1 MEEKNTKKDS
11 KRDIAIDVIKGLG
24 IFCMVSGH
32 CGAPYTHFIYLFHM
46 AIFFIA
52 SGYCYKDKYSDDT
65 SNFWEFTKRK
75 FKTLWFPYVLW
86 TVIFTL
92 LNNFFIN
99 INVYT
104 NNKELLNLVSG
115 QYIGVKEFLTF
126 KAMLIN
132 IIKAILLHGGTEIGG
147 AFWFLATLMQ
157 ISILY
162 CLIDWILKHFLNK
175 KRILFIQGIISA
187 ILLLLG
193 FTCSIK
199 GLSIFGIEKVLSY
212 YCLFYIGYIFKQFNI
227 SNKERN
233 IKLHIV
239 ILVACMAILLVLN
252 QIGSIGL
259 ADNHYI
265 NPIFFIIASC
275 AGWQFLY
282 EIALLLI
289 KVNILKKIWVT
300 IGQNTLSVVIL
311 HFLCFKIISYIQ
323 VIIMNK
329 PHFLVAA
336 FPVLYSDGLWWIAY
350 LVIGLVIPI
359 SLNILRKL
367 LVNKIVLAYNHKA
380 KNKL

>member
-162 CLIDWILKHFLNK
+162 CLIAWILKHFLNK